1 VILAFLVG
9 STPVIQFQESHA
21 KSISAGSHG
30 RAVGGGHQPAVAAV
44 ARQEPE
50 SCGGV
55 MPAPPSLPP
64 VLSVVIANYSRWIEG
79 SEPIFLG
86 RAEHKERMGEM
97 RYQE

>member
-1 VILAFLVG
+1 MILAFLVR

-30 RAVGGGHQPAVAAV
+30 RAAGGGHQPAVAAV

-64 VLSVVIANYSRWIEG
+64 
-79 SEPIFLG
+79 
-86 RAEHKERMGEM
+86 RAICCHRKLLQMD
-97 RYQE
+97 